1 MRQLLDRI
9 DFRIGPTTVAFV
21 KSTNDDR
28 LWCAHTM
35 RFSSFRRLCVQQKTK
50 IAWCVPGLIKLGT
63 HHAIFVGT
71 TIVVRRDDGRRSSND
86 PHTPRDDRRMTRTH
100 HATAVGCTH
109 DGRQQLKQIANLA
122 DIRLSANANISSA
135 ASDVATYQ
143 QEII

>member
-1 MRQLLDRI
+1 MMATGCWMMMEQ
-9 DFRIGPTTVAFV
+9 V
-21 KSTNDDR
+21 
-28 LWCAHTM
+28 
-35 RFSSFRRLCVQQKTK
+35 
-50 IAWCVPGLIKLGT
+50 KLGT

-122 DIRLSANANISSA
+122 DIQLSANANISSA
-135 ASDVATYQ
+135 ANDVATSQ

>member
-1 MRQLLDRI
+1 MRQLLDRF
-9 DFRIGPTTVAFV
+9 DFRIGPTTVVFV

-35 RFSSFRRLCVQQKTK
+35 RFSSFHRLCVQQKTK
-50 IAWCVPGLIKLGT
+50 IAWRVPGLK
-63 HHAIFVGT
+63 
-71 TIVVRRDDGRRSSND
+71 RRDDGRRSSND

-122 DIRLSANANISSA
+122 DIRLSGNENISSA
-135 ASDVATYQ
+135 ASDVATSQ

>member
-1 MRQLLDRI
+1 MRQLLDRF

-21 KSTNDDR
+21 KSTNDNR

-50 IAWCVPGLIKLGT
+50 VAWCVPGFKLGT

-71 TIVVRRDDGRRSSND
+71 TIVVCRDDGRRSSND

-109 DGRQQLKQIANLA
+109 DGRQQMKQIANLA
-122 DIRLSANANISSA
+122 DISSA
-135 ASDVATYQ
+135 ASDVTTSQ